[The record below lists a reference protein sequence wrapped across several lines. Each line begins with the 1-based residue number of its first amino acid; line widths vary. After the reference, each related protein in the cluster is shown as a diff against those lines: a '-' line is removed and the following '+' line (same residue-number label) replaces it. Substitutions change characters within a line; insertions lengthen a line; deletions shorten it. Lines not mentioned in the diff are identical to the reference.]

1 MIRNNLTFILTFTH
15 LPRWSILLKSLH
27 SNKKF
32 SVLLNWLRLQSFKQV
47 LAKQVYSLQHMVTH
61 TQHCF
66 TDKVTLKLT
75 VYGGDTCPHQQKELH
90 RQEYIPVMRFFQHPN
105 VFTSRKINGTAVIS
119 LVFISK
125 QYEYES
131 LFSSLPTAQFKL
143 KICSLSKGLICHR
156 FELWPCFF
164 ESTANPQPRAAKNKI

>member
-1 MIRNNLTFILTFTH
+1 MRLIRSANCVYNL
-15 LPRWSILLKSLH
+15 
-27 SNKKF
+27 
-32 SVLLNWLRLQSFKQV
+32 FKQV
-47 LAKQVYSLQHMVTH
+47 LAKQVYSFQHMVTH

-125 QYEYES
+125 QYEYEL

-164 ESTANPQPRAAKNKI
+164 WINRKSSAQGSKKKIKKIVLFIFLLHLNSAHLLWLHLY

>member
-1 MIRNNLTFILTFTH
+1 
-15 LPRWSILLKSLH
+15 
-27 SNKKF
+27 
-32 SVLLNWLRLQSFKQV
+32 
-47 LAKQVYSLQHMVTH
+47 MVTH

-164 ESTANPQPRAAKNKI
+164 ESTANPQPRAAKNKIKKKKKCCSFSCCTLILLISCDSIYNRGGFTVLSWYCHVTQL

>member
-1 MIRNNLTFILTFTH
+1 
-15 LPRWSILLKSLH
+15 
-27 SNKKF
+27 
-32 SVLLNWLRLQSFKQV
+32 
-47 LAKQVYSLQHMVTH
+47 MVTH

-90 RQEYIPVMRFFQHPN
+90 RQEYIPVMRFFRHPN
-105 VFTSRKINGTAVIS
+105 VFTSQKINGTAVIS

-164 ESTANPQPRAAKNKI
+164 ESTANPQPRAAKIKNKKLCCSFSCCTLILLISCDSIYIRGGFTVLSWYCHVTQL

>member
-1 MIRNNLTFILTFTH
+1 
-15 LPRWSILLKSLH
+15 
-27 SNKKF
+27 
-32 SVLLNWLRLQSFKQV
+32 
-47 LAKQVYSLQHMVTH
+47 MVTH

-90 RQEYIPVMRFFQHPN
+90 RQEYIPVMHFFQHPN

-131 LFSSLPTAQFKL
+131 LFSSLPTTQFKL
-143 KICSLSKGLICHR
+143 KICSLSKELICHR
-156 FELWPCFF
+156 FELWPRFF
-164 ESTANPQPRAAKNKI
+164 ESSTNPQTRAAKKKKMCSSFSCCTLILLISCDSIYIRGDFTVLSWYCHVTQL